1 MRFYALDLDALE
13 FRSLFPRLA
22 LHSWAEIIAGYS
34 VREAREVFNL
44 LNADQM
50 SARDIGF
57 QNQRGKAMA
66 RGEQPGSQATEPR
79 ANDYYVVVCHV

>member
-22 LHSWAEIIAGYS
+22 LHGWAEIVAGYS
-34 VREAREVFNL
+34 VREARKVFNL

-66 RGEQPGSQATEPR
+66 HGEQAGSQATEPR
-79 ANDYYVVVCHV
+79 ANDYDVMV